1 MVEILIVADDLTGTL
16 DAAAAFI
23 GAGVEVRTSC
33 EDGLGLNHIAPDV
46 RVLAVNSNTRHVP
59 ADVAREILFALAR
72 QAADAG
78 VTWFVK
84 KTDSVLRGNVGAEL
98 EGALAGF
105 GAGAQGVLHFMPS
118 FPGMDRVTENGIYFI
133 DGVPLADTAFAQ
145 DPFEPVTESDVLGI
159 IGEGTDLMAVSVQEG
174 SKLPRGYHGIAVYD
188 AASDAELDVRMACVR
203 EKPGA
208 HLVAGC
214 AAALAALARILNV
227 PQPRRQVTQSSA
239 PTLCC
244 CGSVNHVS
252 VGQAARAR
260 EAGVPCQ
267 WLYPA
272 QILDSSWAGGEDF
285 ARFADALAAD
295 LVDSPLVVV
304 DASTRSTSQDLAA
317 AGIGPD
323 CDTRAL
329 ISGNLGRI
337 IACSLE
343 ATGAEN
349 LLVMGGDILLSFL
362 DCAQV
367 QTLTLTAQLAPG
379 VVVSELE
386 LYGRHVRVV
395 SKSGGFG
402 GPDMFLDVA
411 HMLSGYEKPSA
422 EKPAA

>member
-1 MVEILIVADDLTGTL
+1 MVDVIIVADDLTGTL

-33 EDGLGLNHIAPDV
+33 EDGLALGHVAEGV

-78 VTWFVK
+78 VPWFIK

-98 EGALAGF
+98 EGAFAGF
-105 GAGAQGVLHFMPS
+105 GPCAGDVLHFMPS
-118 FPGMDRVTENGIYFI
+118 FPGMDRVTQNGIYFI

-145 DPFEPVTESDVLGI
+145 DPFEPVTESDVLDI
-159 IGEGTDLMAVSVQEG
+159 IGAETDLMAVSVQEG

-214 AAALAALARILNV
+214 AASLAALARILDV
-227 PQPRRQVTQSSA
+227 PQPAKQVAQSSA
-239 PTLCC
+239 PTLCF

-260 EAGVPCQ
+260 EAGVPCA

-272 QILDSSWAGGEDF
+272 QILDSSWVEGGDF

-295 LVDSPLVVV
+295 MVDSPLVVV

-317 AGIGPD
+317 AGLDPA

-329 ISGNLGRI
+329 IAGNLGAV
-337 IACSLE
+337 IARTLE
-343 ATGAEN
+343 VTGAEN
-349 LLVMGGDILLSFL
+349 LLVMGGDILLAFL

-367 QTLTLTAQLAPG
+367 QKLALTAQLAPG
-379 VVVSELE
+379 VVVSELP
-386 LYGRHVRVV
+386 LFGRRVRVV

-411 HMLSGYEKPSA
+411 HMLSGYEKA
-422 EKPAA
+422 GEQALD